1 MVDESAS
8 RFVVIVDESKILSIL
23 GKFPVPVEVIPQAA
37 RTVKNHLIKMGG
49 SPLMRMAERKDGPV
63 VTDNSNFIYDVN
75 FTIENPKRLETELNT
90 IRELL
95 IR

>member
-8 RFVVIVDESKILSIL
+8 RFVVIVNEFKIVSKL
-23 GKFPVPVEVIPQAA
+23 GEFPVPVEVIPQAA

-63 VTDNSNFIYDVN
+63 VTDNG
-75 FTIENPKRLETELNT
+75 
-90 IRELL
+90 
-95 IR
+95 